1 MSRDSSG
8 VKLCSQRV
16 RGSLVGGEL
25 SSKPGEAGLPLGR
38 EGQARAEKQGK
49 RVPEVSGPEEQA
61 LEGGSKIDRAKAS
74 WFSKPKPQTLGT
86 QQSFFFFVGASEEF
100 C

>member
-1 MSRDSSG
+1 MRIDSDGNTRVSGPREGGVSRDSSG

-38 EGQARAEKQGK
+38 EGRRGQRS
-49 RVPEVSGPEEQA
+49 REESA
-61 LEGGSKIDRAKAS
+61 
-74 WFSKPKPQTLGT
+74 
-86 QQSFFFFVGASEEF
+86 
-100 C
+100 